1 MTLALRMGPHA
12 FLILTPTHKI
22 LASRGDVAELW
33 NDEGR
38 LHGVLWGHTDDITD
52 VKFSPDTNL
61 AISCSWDGSTK
72 PWEVGSQECLF
83 TLRHQEG
90 AVTGSFSTTGTTVV
104 TTTVANALKL
114 WCARSGDCIST
125 LTFRHQDTFDFA
137 FTAQGVNVYTPH
149 STRLQHLVEHG
160 DGHPCVGAPRRFPFV
175 VHVAHMLVQM
185 R

>member
-1 MTLALRMGPHA
+1 
-12 FLILTPTHKI
+12 
-22 LASRGDVAELW
+22 
-33 NDEGR
+33 
-38 LHGVLWGHTDDITD
+38 
-52 VKFSPDTNL
+52 
-61 AISCSWDGSTK
+61 
-72 PWEVGSQECLF
+72 
-83 TLRHQEG
+83 
-90 AVTGSFSTTGTTVV
+90 VV